1 MYAED
6 KVKGSAAIKPQFRSL
21 NESHGSFELV
31 LSPVILAFLG
41 FLLDRQLGTGPWIMV
56 VAAVLGLV
64 GATIKLV
71 VQYKAKMAE
80 HEAAAPWNAAR
91 NQGAVS

>member
-6 KVKGSAAIKPQFRSL
+6 KVKGSAALMPSQRSL
-21 NESHGSFELV
+21 NQSHGSFELV

-56 VAAVLGLV
+56 VAAVVGLF
-64 GATIKLV
+64 GATTKVILE
-71 VQYKAKMAE
+71 YKAKMAE
-80 HEAAAPWNAAR
+80 HESNAPWSSQQKRVA
-91 NQGAVS
+91 S